1 MKKRSNLQV
10 FRPMTT
16 SINLILSAEIILR
29 YRIRISL
36 RQTILFTDKSD
47 FSNND
52 HFDLYAS
59 FQEPLKSSVSER
71 THSQIASKAM
81 SEFGGESLASLKRS
95 QFAKPRFLRS
105 PADQIEDREE
115 KERPKTLQSNRFDVQ
130 SLFVEKAP
138 PNNEQSRLSETERK
152 IWKSG
157 TAMQFQS
164 LSTIASAELNTLKA
178 KALPFNPNAD
188 SWDLTIENDVF
199 ERKLQS
205 QRSIPTSLINNGNI
219 KYDNRRDIESIGKF
233 ATISQ
238 TFVTLKP
245 IKSSLLR
252 SSGGLTGEI
261 LKRKKTLFSPLRVMR
276 KASAVILHENDESGS
291 DAGED
296 LVRIKRLFGNRN
308 QKSRDFG
315 DYNQSLA
322 SARKLM
328 SSVVSETRTQEATN
342 ENSRIKDPH
351 AHPIF
356 KTIPV
361 TPNLAIGV
369 ESSHDVYGWTTVGD
383 QGLNSLVAKRRLQQ
397 EFFPGI
403 VQISVQSLEGAAFA
417 ERKRKRLE
425 AERAGRR

>member
-1 MKKRSNLQV
+1 
-10 FRPMTT
+10 MTT

-52 HFDLYAS
+52 HFDLHAS
-59 FQEPLKSSVSER
+59 FQEPLKSGVSER
-71 THSQIASKAM
+71 AHSQIASKAM
-81 SEFGGESLASLKRS
+81 SEFGGESLASLERS
-95 QFAKPRFLRS
+95 QLAKPRFLRS
-105 PADQIEDREE
+105 PADQTEDREE
-115 KERPKTLQSNRFDVQ
+115 NERPKTLQSNRFDVR
-130 SLFVEKAP
+130 SLFVEKAT

-157 TAMQFQS
+157 TALQFQS

-188 SWDLTIENDVF
+188 SWDSTIEIENDV
-199 ERKLQS
+199 S
-205 QRSIPTSLINNGNI
+205 QRKMQSPVPIENSPFNNGNI
-219 KYDNRRDIESIGKF
+219 KYDNRSAIESIGRF
-233 ATISQ
+233 AIISQ

-245 IKSSLLR
+245 LKSSLLW
-252 SSGGLTGEI
+252 SSDGLTGEI

-315 DYNQSLA
+315 DYNQGLA
-322 SARKLM
+322 SARQLM

-342 ENSRIKDPH
+342 ENSRIKDFH

-356 KTIPV
+356 KAIPV

-369 ESSHDVYGWTTVGD
+369 EGSHDVYGWTTVGD

-397 EFFPGI
+397 EFFSGI
-403 VQISVQSLEGAAFA
+403 VQMSVQSLEGAAFA